1 MYNIAYITDENYVLP
16 TKVSLASLI
25 EAVQG
30 EEVLVTIVTDEVSP
44 ASRQSMLD
52 MQTENVRIRLVEN
65 YKIATE
71 IAPDH
76 PYISRACI
84 LKFFLP
90 EYIMDADTLLYLDG
104 DTLLFPG
111 FLSIFQTD
119 ISDVY
124 AAVVPDMEV
133 MRRYALHEKMGI
145 PKYFNAGVM
154 LLNLAKMRTD
164 GVTGKLVEDVQSRHH
179 TLFVDQDSFNAVFG
193 KAVKY
198 IGLEY
203 NSLDCYA
210 IRYPQKE
217 TLDFYG
223 AGVDDLC
230 KPFIRHVNSGGIKLW
245 KAPDGYGLREWLEK
259 VDDEDFL
266 KLARSYF
273 ETLSKRIDTK
283 AALRSGMLTRPYQF
297 GSDMLL
303 SSTDGVELDG
313 FFNEENWG
321 RWCGAKASIRV
332 SSEEFLKI
340 TGDIRLCLKVHSFHA
355 PRVLRLSFNGSEL
368 DEFTVPSGE
377 ARSRDII
384 IPRDKVKGANL
395 IEFACGGDSVSP
407 MDLDMGFDTRNLF
420 IGVEFVRITE
430 NTQARLGG
438 FDSRL
443 TGFNSRLAG
452 FDSRL
457 FGLGQNLGDQ
467 GAMIVEMRKSLDEA
481 HAGLRNVCAELQST
495 RTEIAAI
502 RNSTW
507 FKLGRALTFVPRKVR
522 SFFRG

>member
-1 MYNIAYITDENYVLP
+1 MFNIAYITDENYVLP

-30 EEVLVTIVTDEVSP
+30 EEVLVTIVTDEVSQP
-44 ASRQSMLD
+44 SRQSLLD
-52 MQTENVRIRLVEN
+52 MQTANVRIRLVEN
-65 YKIATE
+65 YKIATD

-76 PYISRACI
+76 PYISRAGI

-111 FLSIFQTD
+111 FLSIFRTD

-133 MRRYALHEKMGI
+133 MRRYGLHEKIGI
-145 PKYFNAGVM
+145 PKYFNSGVM
-154 LLNLAKMRTD
+154 LLNLAKMRAD
-164 GVTGKLVEDVQSRHH
+164 GVSSKLVEDIQSRHQ
-179 TLFVDQDSFNAVFG
+179 TLFMDQDSFNAVFG

-203 NSLDCYA
+203 NCLDCYA

-223 AGVDDLC
+223 AGLDDLC
-230 KPFIRHVNSGGIKLW
+230 KPFIRHVTGGIKLW
-245 KAPDGYGLREWLEK
+245 KAPGGYGLREWLEK

-283 AALRSGMLTRPYQF
+283 AALRPGMLTRPYQF

-313 FFNEENWG
+313 FFNEETWG

-332 SSEEFLKI
+332 SGEEFLKI

-368 DEFTVPSGE
+368 GEFTVPSGE

-420 IGVEFVRITE
+420 IGTEFVRITE
-430 NTQARLGG
+430 NTQARLASSE
-438 FDSRL
+438 SRL
-443 TGFNSRLAG
+443 SGLDSRLAG

-457 FGLGQNLGDQ
+457 GGFGTRLVGLGQNLGDQ

-481 HAGLRNVCAELQST
+481 HAGLRNALA
-495 RTEIAAI
+495 EIAAI
-502 RNSTW
+502 HNSTW
-507 FKLGRALTFVPRKVR
+507 FKLGRALTYVPRKVKKL
-522 SFFRG
+522 FL